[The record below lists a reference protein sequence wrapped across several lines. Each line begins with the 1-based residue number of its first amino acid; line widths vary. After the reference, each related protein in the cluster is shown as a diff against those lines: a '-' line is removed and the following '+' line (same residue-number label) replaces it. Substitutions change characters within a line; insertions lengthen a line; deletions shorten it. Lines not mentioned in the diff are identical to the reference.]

1 MKGLNKMN
9 YELFKNMKPMKYY
22 ENDWK
27 LPKAQEMINNTNNE
41 FFAMRKHDGEWSR
54 AIIDLDGNVL
64 MQSRSI
70 STKTKEYGDKTAY
83 LPHIVDELKNFF
95 PPGTVLLGEI
105 AFNDWESTSRE
116 TASIM
121 RSLPARAVRLQTE
134 EHRKLH
140 FFVFDVLAYDGRSL
154 MDEPFYKRFTPNHTE
169 RPDAKYISTPMNHSG
184 KDAIFMDFADHV
196 WKNGGEGIMIV
207 RKDMKYQPG
216 GRRAW
221 QTLKL
226 KKKLG
231 ELSVDVI
238 GALEPNRLYEGNNE
252 NWDYIK
258 DGVKVTKPYYYGWKN
273 GVLIHYDGR
282 HVNVTSGL
290 TDEDREWLSTPE
302 AQKMIEENKLKG
314 VVSGMELTEDSIR
327 HPILKFLV
335 KTK

>member
-1 MKGLNKMN
+1 MSFD

-70 STKTKEYGDKTAY
+70 SKKTKEYGDKTAY
-83 LPHIVDELKNFF
+83 VPHIVDELKNFF

-121 RSLPARAVRLQTE
+121 RSLPARAVRLQDE

-140 FFVFDVLAYDGRSL
+140 FFVFDVLAYDGKSL
-154 MDEPFYKRFTPNHTE
+154 IDEPFEERFTPYHTV
-169 RPDAKYISTPMNHSG
+169 RPDAKYVVPAMSVSG
-184 KDAIFMDFADHV
+184 PDADFMEFADYV
-196 WKNGGEGIMIV
+196 WSKDGEGIMIV
-207 RKDMKYQPG
+207 RKDMMYQPG
-216 GRRAW
+216 SRRAW

-231 ELSVDVI
+231 DLEVDI
-238 GALEPNRLYEGNNE
+238 IDTIEPKKLYEGNSLDWE
-252 NWDYIK
+252 YEV
-258 DGVKVTKPYYYGWKN
+258 DGVKVTKPYYFGWKN
-273 GVLIHYDGR
+273 GVVVEYEGR
-282 HVNVTSGL
+282 IINVTSGL
-290 TDEDREWLSTPE
+290 TDKDREWLATSE
-302 AQKMIEENKLKG
+302 AKKIIDNKTLKG
-314 VVSGMELTEDSIR
+314 VISGMELTENSVR
-327 HPILKFLV
+327 HPIFKHFI
-335 KTK
+335 K

>member
-1 MKGLNKMN
+1 MN

-70 STKTKEYGDKTAY
+70 SKKTKEYGDKTAY
-83 LPHIVDELKNFF
+83 VPHIVDELKNSF

-154 MDEPFYKRFTPNHTE
+154 MDKPFQERFKAYPE
-169 RPDAKYISTPMNHSG
+169 LIDGRYVVPVMSVSGPDA
-184 KDAIFMDFADHV
+184 DFMEFADYV

-207 RKDMKYQPG
+207 RKDMMYQPG
-216 GRRAW
+216 SRRAW
-221 QTLKL
+221 QTLKI

-231 ELSVDVI
+231 D
-238 GALEPNRLYEGNNE
+238 LEVNIIDTIEPKKLYEGNSLDWE
-252 NWDYIK
+252 YEI
-258 DGVKVTKPYYYGWKN
+258 DGVKVTKPYYFGWKN
-273 GVLIHYDGR
+273 GVVVEYEGR
-282 HVNVTSGL
+282 IINVTSGL
-290 TDEDREWLSTPE
+290 TDKDREWLATSE
-302 AQKMIEENKLKG
+302 AKKIIDNKTLKG
-314 VVSGMELTEDSIR
+314 VISGMELTENSVR
-327 HPILKFLV
+327 HPIFKYFI
-335 KTK
+335 K